1 MFFNLGVKITIGL
14 TDVIEAIANVTISVN
29 LKRAHLKVSISKE
42 VKPMLMLKQ
51 YYLDIMFTLL
61 IWELAN
67 FRFNLGLK
75 FKDH

>member
-1 MFFNLGVKITIGL
+1 MFFNPGVKITIGL

-61 IWELAN
+61 I
-67 FRFNLGLK
+67 
-75 FKDH
+75 